1 MELIIGGS
9 FQGKRDFALRK
20 FPDRVFADAG
30 TADLETLSKAE
41 GILYF
46 EKAVRRLMEA
56 GEDPMR
62 FTEEL
67 IADSPD
73 AVIVST
79 EIGYGIV
86 PLDAFEREYREAVGR
101 ACTRLASFSSCVTRV
116 VCGMGME
123 IKHR

>member
-20 FPDRVFADAG
+20 FPDRVFADAE
-30 TADLETLSKAE
+30 TADLEALTKAE

-62 FTEEL
+62 FRK
-67 IADSPD
+67 S
-73 AVIVST
+73 
-79 EIGYGIV
+79 
-86 PLDAFEREYREAVGR
+86 
-101 ACTRLASFSSCVTRV
+101 
-116 VCGMGME
+116 
-123 IKHR
+123 